1 MSMEELQQ
9 AAKDPAAFE
18 AYVLK
23 KQQAKKKEEE
33 EAAAAAASATGNVN
47 DTNGETKSGR
57 YVPIE
62 QWDKERS
69 RDDMSWE
76 EKVQFDGQRFGNKFQ
91 QNEIMRKNLKGW

>member
-23 KQQAKKKEEE
+23 NQQAKKKEEE
-33 EAAAAAASATGNVN
+33 EAADAASATGNVN
-47 DTNGETKSGR
+47 DTNGETKRGR